1 MSEEAGSVVGERIRM
16 LRESRQLTQQGLAH
30 LLHVTQPAIS
40 QWEMGKRTPPKSMQF
55 ALADVFQTERSW
67 LFAEVLG
74 RAEMTATQVAS

>member
-1 MSEEAGSVVGERIRM
+1 M

-40 QWEMGKRTPPKSMQF
+40 QWEMGKRVPPKATQF
-55 ALADVFQTERSW
+55 ALADAFQTDRSW

-74 RAEMTATQVAS
+74 RVDMPAAATGVAL

>member
-1 MSEEAGSVVGERIRM
+1 M

-30 LLHVTQPAIS
+30 QLHVTQPAIS
-40 QWEMGKRTPPKSMQF
+40 QWEMGKRIPPKPMQF

-74 RAEMTATQVAS
+74 RAEAPVGQVAS